1 MPLREVVVYSKSSVI
16 LLFLLSILV
25 VDAGAQLA
33 QSANA
38 SGCGFGAAEL
48 QSELDKS
55 ISHFDQ
61 DMNGEWRALN
71 QRGCTLQA
79 AMLLDVYNLED
90 VRSEKKGDNRGA
102 LFFHAGQ
109 LRDGKCHTC
118 CHSALL
124 KFSGPK
130 RGRGEGAGPI
140 RERLS
145 ACNHRIS
152 RTEQRSGSIPTGTNC
167 DRPKDGRK
175 QY

>member
-1 MPLREVVVYSKSSVI
+1 MPFREVVVYSKSSVI

-25 VDAGAQLA
+25 VVAGAQLA

-61 DMNGEWRALN
+61 GMNGEWRALN
-71 QRGCTLQA
+71 QRVCTLQA

-109 LRDGKCHTC
+109 LSRWQVPHMSPFGAFKVLWTQAKARRRSRSYRGTLMCLQPSD
-118 CHSALL
+118 
-124 KFSGPK
+124 FSNGTKK
-130 RGRGEGAGPI
+130 RFDSNGNKLR
-140 RERLS
+140 
-145 ACNHRIS
+145 
-152 RTEQRSGSIPTGTNC
+152 
-167 DRPKDGRK
+167 
-175 QY
+175 